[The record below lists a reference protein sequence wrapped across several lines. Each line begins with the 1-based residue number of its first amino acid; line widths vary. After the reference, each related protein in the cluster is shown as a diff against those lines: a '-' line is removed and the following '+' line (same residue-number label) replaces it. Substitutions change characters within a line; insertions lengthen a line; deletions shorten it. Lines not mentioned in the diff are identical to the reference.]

1 MSKKGTNIPDP
12 SLPHSILEELP
23 IPHSNAFSLITEH
36 RLTGKM
42 LALHFSTTKN
52 LSVPVMY
59 QTALGDTV
67 STLRELATY
76 L

>member
-1 MSKKGTNIPDP
+1 MSKKGTNIPAP
-12 SLPHSILEELP
+12 SLPHSILKELP
-23 IPHSNAFSLITEH
+23 IPHSYTFALITEH

-42 LALHFSTTKN
+42 LALHFSTTKI
-52 LSVPVMY
+52 LSVPAMY

-67 STLRELATY
+67 STLRELAAY